1 MLKYPAIRGILYLV
15 HSNSLSLAVP
25 PIPGES
31 LGETPQDP
39 VLESTT
45 GIVLRLYHL
54 SKGTAH
60 HHGAISFL
68 ALQ

>member
-1 MLKYPAIRGILYLV
+1 MKYPIICTI
-15 HSNSLSLAVP
+15 LSLAHINSFSLVVP

-45 GIVLRLYHL
+45 GIVPRLYHL
-54 SKGTAH
+54 TVGTAH
-60 HHGAISFL
+60 HPGAISFL